1 MTNLKLLPKQ
11 EEAVWYLNQPHIR
24 EVKYGGAAGGGK
36 SALGALWL
44 NSMCQIH
51 KGSRWLM
58 GRAKLKTL
66 KQTTLNTFFE
76 LTSKLE
82 CSNWFDYNQQAGE
95 IKYKNGSVIILK
107 DLFLYPSDPEFD
119 SLGSLEVC
127 GGFVDETAQINQKAW
142 QIALSRCRYGLD
154 KFNITPKMLGTCNP
168 TKNYVYKEFYRPNK
182 DGTILPHRAF
192 VQSLPTDNPFLP
204 QSYLDSLLSL
214 DEISKQRLY
223 YGNWEYDDD
232 PAALMDYNK
241 IVDIFTNRFVEGGL
255 KYVTADIARLGD
267 DKTIIVVWDGFRAI
281 HITKI
286 DRSGLNE
293 VISAIKT
300 LQDAY
305 SVPNQ
310 NTICDEDGVGGGVV
324 DALGCKGFVNNSRP
338 LPEDGEVKNYANLR
352 SQCYFK
358 LSQMVNQNLVYLH
371 NIDGQ
376 VKDLIAEELEQIK
389 QKDIDKDGKLAIIG
403 KEIIKQNIGR
413 SPDYS
418 DALMMRMW
426 FLFAPKRRQNW

>member
-232 PAALMDYNK
+232 PATLMDYNK

-403 KEIIKQNIGR
+403 KEVIKQNIGR

>member
-168 TKNYVYKEFYRPNK
+168 TKNFVYKEFYRPNK

-232 PAALMDYNK
+232 PATLMDYNK
-241 IVDIFTNRFVEGGL
+241 IVDVFTNRFVEGGL
-255 KYVTADIARLGD
+255 KYITADIARLGD
-267 DKTIIVVWDGFRAI
+267 DKTIIIVWDGFRAI

-403 KEIIKQNIGR
+403 KEVIKQNIGR

>member
-232 PAALMDYNK
+232 PATLMDYNK

-255 KYVTADIARLGD
+255 KYITADIARLGD

-403 KEIIKQNIGR
+403 KEVIKQNIGR

>member
-1 MTNLKLLPKQ
+1 MTSLKLLPKQ

-142 QIALSRCRYGLD
+142 QISLSRCRYGLD

-168 TKNYVYKEFYRPNK
+168 TKNYVYKEFYRPSK

-255 KYVTADIARLGD
+255 KYITADIARLGD

-403 KEIIKQNIGR
+403 KEVIKQNIGR

-426 FLFAPKRRQNW
+426 FLFENKRRNVW

>member
-232 PAALMDYNK
+232 PATLMDYNK

-255 KYVTADIARLGD
+255 KYITADIARLGD